1 MFNESDEHEKKK
13 IKILVVDDDPH
24 IRRLIRIILENKF
37 SFQIIEA
44 EDGRQALIS
53 IKQDKPFLIVLDVMM
68 PEVDGFQ
75 VLKEI
80 RQEEETKDL
89 PVLICSAINE
99 RNKVLELYN
108 QGIIDYI
115 VKPINPVTFNNKIT
129 QYLKIYLSK
138 IIKKVDIKHD
148 MN

>member
-1 MFNESDEHEKKK
+1 MFNESDEHEIKK

-68 PEVDGFQ
+68 PEIDGFQ

-80 RQEEETKDL
+80 RKEEETKDL

-148 MN
+148 VN